1 MDDPASYYFAYLAG
15 GSPFPTTLIK
25 VAGKLLGVLFF
36 VAANGFFVGAEFALV
51 SVRRTRLEAR
61 AAAGSR
67 RARAALRLTGNPT
80 LFISATQ
87 LGITIASLALGWI
100 GEPTIASLLQPIA
113 LRIASEGR
121 AGYVA
126 HAFAIIVAFAAITFL
141 HIVLGELMPKMF
153 ALERAEG
160 LALFTAQPLE
170 LFAKV
175 FQWPLWI
182 FNRTGT
188 TLGRLIGLKSSLN
201 HTAVYSEVELRQL
214 IDISR
219 ESGHLRAEERRLI
232 HRVFEF
238 SDTLVREAMVP
249 RPQIAAI
256 SGDCSLEDIRRA
268 FHQHRYSRLPVY
280 RDSLDD
286 VVGFIHSKDL
296 IPYFIKTE
304 EFSIEA
310 VLQPPLFVVDTAR
323 LEDVLRQ
330 MQKAKMHFGFV
341 VDEHGG
347 LEGIITLEDLLE
359 EIVGEIS
366 DEHDEEVR
374 EQIQSLGPRKYLLDG
389 GLAVRDLNRKLRLSL
404 PESEQYTTIGGF
416 LMTVAGHVLK
426 PGEMVPYNGLE
437 FRIERVERRR
447 VMRVSLEVG
456 EKQQEAE
463 GVTASGGIGAAR

>member
-1 MDDPASYYFAYLAG
+1 MDDPASYYFAFLVG

-126 HAFAIIVAFAAITFL
+126 HAFAIIIAFAAITFL

-160 LALFTAQPLE
+160 LALFAARPLE

-175 FQWPLWI
+175 FRAPLWI
-182 FNRTGT
+182 FNRTGAR
-188 TLGRLIGLKSSLN
+188 LGRLIGLKSSLQ
-201 HTAVYSEVELRQL
+201 HAAVYNEAELRQL
-214 IDISR
+214 VDIAR

-249 RPQIAAI
+249 RPAIAAL
-256 SGDCSLEDIRRA
+256 SADCSLADITRA
-268 FHQHRYSRLPVY
+268 FQQNRYSRLPVF
-280 RDSLDD
+280 RESLDN
-286 VVGFIHSKDL
+286 VIGFIHSKDL
-296 IPYFIKTE
+296 IPYLLRPQ
-304 EFSIEA
+304 EFKLEY
-310 VLQPPLFVVDTAR
+310 VLQSPMYVVDTAR

-330 MQKAKMHFGFV
+330 MQKAKSHFGFV

-347 LEGIITLEDLLE
+347 IEGIITLEDLLE
-359 EIVGEIS
+359 EIVGDIS
-366 DEHDEEVR
+366 DEHDEEVN
-374 EQIQSLGPRKYLLDG
+374 EQITEAGERIYALDG
-389 GLAVRDLNRKLRLSL
+389 ALAVRDLNRRLKTSL
-404 PESEQYTTIGGF
+404 PESEGYTTVGGY
-416 LMTVAGHVLK
+416 LMSVAGHVLQ
-426 PGEMVPYNGLE
+426 PGEEIEHEGLR
-437 FRIERVERRR
+437 FVIEKVERRR
-447 VMRVSLEVG
+447 LLLVRLELP
-456 EKQQEAE
+456 EKKVDTN
-463 GVTASGGIGAAR
+463 VTETARAPR

>member
-100 GEPTIASLLQPIA
+100 GEPAVASLLQPIA
-113 LRIASEGR
+113 SGIASEGR

-160 LALFTAQPLE
+160 LALFVARPLE
-170 LFAKV
+170 LFTKV
-175 FQWPLWI
+175 FRAPLWI
-182 FNRTGT
+182 FNRTGA
-188 TLGRLIGLKSSLN
+188 TLGRLLGLKASLQ
-201 HTAVYSEVELRQL
+201 HTAVYSEDELRQL

-219 ESGHLRAEERRLI
+219 ERGHLRAEERRLI

-238 SDTLVREAMVP
+238 SETLVREAMVP
-249 RPQIAAI
+249 RTAMAAVAQNSSLEQIARI
-256 SGDCSLEDIRRA
+256 FQQC
-268 FHQHRYSRLPVY
+268 RYSRLPVY
-280 RDSLDD
+280 RGSLDD
-286 VVGFIHSKDL
+286 VLGFVHVKDVL
-296 IPYFIKTE
+296 PYLLHPE
-304 EFSIEA
+304 RFSLEQ
-310 VLQPPLFVVDTAR
+310 VLQPPMYVVDTAR

-330 MQKAKMHFGFV
+330 MQKAKTHFGFV

-347 LEGIITLEDLLE
+347 VEGIITLEDLLE

-366 DEHDEEVR
+366 DEHDEEVN
-374 EQIQSLGPRKYLLDG
+374 EQISRTSERNYLLDG
-389 GLAVRDLNRKLRLSL
+389 ALAVRDLNRRLKTSL
-404 PESEQYTTIGGF
+404 PESETYTTVGGF
-416 LMTVAGHVLK
+416 LMNVAGQVL
-426 PGEMVPYNGLE
+426 
-437 FRIERVERRR
+437 
-447 VMRVSLEVG
+447 
-456 EKQQEAE
+456 Q
-463 GVTASGGIGAAR
+463 